1 MSDSLSYEAVI
12 FDLDGTLLDTL
23 QDLGDAM
30 NRVLARHDFP
40 RHPAAS
46 YRKFVGDG
54 ARKLVER
61 ALPEKMRSEE
71 NIESLLREFLDD
83 YRENWARAT
92 APYPGIPELLDGLAR
107 RGVRMAVL
115 SNKIHEYTVSCV
127 ERFFDISMF
136 EAVLGEREGVP
147 RKPDPAGALEIARR
161 MNVACER
168 IVYVGD
174 TSIDMKTGR
183 RAGMFAVGVSWG
195 FRQPQELE
203 ENGAMLV
210 IERPG
215 QLLGL
220 F

>member
-1 MSDSLSYEAVI
+1 MSGRLSYEAVI

-23 QDLGDAM
+23 HDLGDAM
-30 NRVLARHDFP
+30 NRVLARHGLP
-40 RHPAAS
+40 QHPAVS

-61 ALPEKMRSEE
+61 ALPEEERSEE
-71 NIESLLREFLDD
+71 NVEALLREFLDD
-83 YRENWARAT
+83 YRVNWARTT
-92 APYPGIPELLDGLAR
+92 APYPGVPELLDGLAS
-107 RGVRMAVL
+107 RGIRMAIL

-127 ERFFDISMF
+127 ERFFDIALF
-136 EAVLGEREGVP
+136 EVVFGEREGVP
-147 RKPDPAGALEIARR
+147 RKPDPSGALEIARR
-161 MNVACER
+161 MNVPCER

-183 RAGMFAVGVSWG
+183 RAGMFTVGVSWG

-210 IERPG
+210 IERPE